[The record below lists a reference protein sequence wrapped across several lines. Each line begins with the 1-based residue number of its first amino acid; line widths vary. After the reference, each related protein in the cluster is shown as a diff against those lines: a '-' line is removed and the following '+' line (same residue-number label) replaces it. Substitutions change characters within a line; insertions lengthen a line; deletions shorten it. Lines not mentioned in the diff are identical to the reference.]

1 MDRRLL
7 PVLIALALPLAGC
20 ERGPA
25 PAAEAPPTADS
36 APAADAGDGAM
47 APAAPEGTSALAGD
61 VIVSTNEPFWQARVE
76 GGEVVLVGPEVEGR
90 RHAVT
95 ADGEADGVRRIE
107 AAGEAGTI
115 TLTVMPGPCE
125 DSMSGA
131 RFPLAGELVV
141 DGGTPAPGCARPADM
156 PPPVPADG

>member
-36 APAADAGDGAM
+36 APAADADAGA
-47 APAAPEGTSALAGD
+47 APAAAGD